1 MSRQRQRA
9 QKYTKTTRDK
19 LPLETA
25 EFLISRKTFVNMFGE
40 IFERLRPLFHFES
53 NANYCIVSDV

>member
-25 EFLISRKTFVNMFGE
+25 EFLISRKTFVSMFGE
-40 IFERLRPLFHFES
+40 IFERLRPLFHFDS
-53 NANYCIVSDV
+53 NSNYCIVSDV

>member
-1 MSRQRQRA
+1 MSRERQRA

-19 LPLETA
+19 LALETA

-40 IFERLRPLFHFES
+40 IFERLHFES
-53 NANYCIVSDV
+53 NSNYCIVSDV